1 MGISSDIKNKRTEN
15 EKHNII
21 SAKHKINTSSS
32 KPSKSSAIIGS
43 KSIKKSKKGLSNNSK
58 HQIDYITNAPPSS
71 SKPARRKSFLI
82 ASDSEEDEL
91 AEPSG
96 QTESSKNTATTKV
109 QKEPLK
115 SNTPASQKTRI
126 NSKTF
131 ENIEGDLLPFRGNY
145 SASDSEDEVANNLE
159 PATSKSNPS
168 NLAAPENNIPRN
180 QNTSESTGLAAS
192 TIPQSSGNHSDPDEV
207 TIIEKPTKS
216 SRLNLDPQSGE
227 VQEPQSPRSSQMSQS
242 RKRRRPVRVSL
253 YDYEPRTSESSV
265 MKPKRSRK
273 SDPIGYRSTVSSQ
286 APFIPQNR
294 IEDVT
299 NYKTVPDNKTRRT
312 EKDGNSLESLRKR
325 KEEKQKHFEKHT
337 ENQQIPPH
345 QQHSDIHQ
353 QDQAS
358 NKQPSGPSGQQSMT
372 EQKQTKQQ
380 QNGENVNQKAAQG
393 AVKKVNGV
401 DQIGKARNN
410 RNINMKERST
420 DHHSRRV
427 ISMSKLNREEE
438 DERKYE
444 TNQEDEVRMQHTAN
458 NQEVEAAIRQV
469 EL

>member
-131 ENIEGDLLPFRGNY
+131 ENIEGDLLPFR
-145 SASDSEDEVANNLE
+145 AI
-159 PATSKSNPS
+159 SKSNPS
-168 NLAAPENNIPRN
+168 NLAGVYDSI
-180 QNTSESTGLAAS
+180 NTSESTGLAAS

-216 SRLNLDPQSGE
+216 SKLNLDPQSGE

-286 APFIPQNR
+286 ATFIPQNR

-427 ISMSKLNREEE
+427 VSMSKLDKEEE